1 MSLKFNF
8 RVEKSALLGTIH
20 RPVAQIYFW
29 SEKGSY
35 WTEVWAIVDTGADY
49 TMLPRFLSED
59 LQIDLERDCKVYTTF
74 GVGGI
79 QRSYFLPHITA
90 KLGSW
95 TRKIPI
101 GFLDSDEV
109 PPLMGRHLFLE
120 TFETHFSR
128 NRAVSFTE

>member
-1 MSLKFNF
+1 MNLKFNF
-8 RVEKSALLGTIH
+8 RTEKSALLGTIH

-29 SEKGSY
+29 SEKRSY
-35 WTEVWAIVDTGADY
+35 WTEVWAIVDSGADY
-49 TMLPRFLSED
+49 TLLPRFLSED
-59 LQIDLERDCKVYTTF
+59 LQIDLEKDCQIYTTF

-79 QRSYFLPHITA
+79 QRSYFLPQITA
-90 KLGSW
+90 KLGPW

-120 TFETHFSR
+120 TFETHFSKSH
-128 NRAVSFTE
+128 AVVFTE